1 MAVPRTFPDLTK
13 PELAIMK
20 LFWAAGP
27 LSAREVHERR
37 QSTTDWAYST
47 TRTTLDRMVKK
58 RLLTKKDFHGIN
70 LCEPRITK
78 PVGIAQLV
86 RDFADRVLE
95 VEPSTVVSLF
105 ARSESLT
112 EEEMKELSELLSQDV
127 DR

>member
-1 MAVPRTFPDLTK
+1 MAVPQTLPDLTK

-58 RLLTKKDFHGIN
+58 RVLTKKISTASVFTSHGSRSPSGSPSS
-70 LCEPRITK
+70 CETLRIGFSKWNQAPWCRCSREMSPSPRK
-78 PVGIAQLV
+78 
-86 RDFADRVLE
+86 
-95 VEPSTVVSLF
+95 
-105 ARSESLT
+105 
-112 EEEMKELSELLSQDV
+112 K
-127 DR
+127 